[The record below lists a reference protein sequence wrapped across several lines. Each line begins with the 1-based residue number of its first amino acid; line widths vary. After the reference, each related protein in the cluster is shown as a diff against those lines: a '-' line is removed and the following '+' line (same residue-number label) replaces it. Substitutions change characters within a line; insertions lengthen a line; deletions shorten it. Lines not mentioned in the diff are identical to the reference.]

1 MAYCSNCGANLVDG
15 SKFCANC
22 GAPAVIKV
30 QVEATNKQTERR
42 SEFVGS
48 VRKCPACGGE
58 ITSFTAICPSC
69 GHEINSQKVSDTLG
83 KFIAQVNA
91 CERMISQSQTG
102 NTGWSSWS
110 TSKKVWWVIFN
121 ILFACIPLAIYWGYP
136 LITIKSTPR
145 LTKEEKQLASLIE
158 NYTFPNDRESI
169 IEGLVYAKE
178 KIDFISKEKID
189 KKSAYWM
196 RLWCSKSEQLKQK
209 ADLMFPND
217 NIVKQSYAEILAD
230 EKRVNNT
237 IKFKAIAGAIM
248 VVAALI
254 FMMFRNGTIDT
265 TDYDVELKWQTNGL
279 FAYLPE
285 PTITTGKITR
295 ESEKQIQFELYKVSE
310 SDFEEYVAACREAGF
325 TVDVTKTDSVF
336 YADNEEG
343 LDLNLF
349 YYPSKKILSVS
360 LDSYNY
366 DETDDDLDNAVNDVE
381 SEKISENGFE
391 DGTYENLTVKKI
403 VLSVPDYWEE
413 EGSKNEYLQ
422 YYAEKGDKVAMLSI
436 AYPKESDDDYE
447 VTFKG
452 LYEDNDNMVKAVEAM
467 FTDGDV
473 VSSEEFE
480 TDYGIKGML
489 YKFTY
494 NQKISWSKKVDG
506 NGYCFCFPSETDRRW
521 FYVVLLQTNNIEG
534 DKYKDDYMKI
544 IATIRTIENK

>member
-1 MAYCSNCGANLVDG
+1 MAYCSNCGVKLVDG
-15 SKFCANC
+15 SRFCANC
-22 GAPAVIKV
+22 GTQTGIKE
-30 QVEATNKQTERR
+30 QEGATNRQNERR
-42 SEFVGS
+42 NEFVGS
-48 VRKCPACGGE
+48 IKKCPSCGEE

-91 CERMISQSQTG
+91 CERLISQSQTS
-102 NTGWSSWS
+102 NTGWSSWR
-110 TSKKVWWVIFN
+110 TSKKVCWVIFN
-121 ILFACIPLAIYWGYP
+121 LLFACIPLAIYWGYP
-136 LITIKSTPR
+136 LISIKVTPR

-178 KIDFISKEKID
+178 KIDFISKEKVD

-196 RLWCSKSEQLKQK
+196 RLWCSKAEQLKQK
-209 ADLMFPND
+209 ADLMFPDD
-217 NIVKQSYAEILAD
+217 NIVKQSYSEILSD

-237 IKFKAIAGAIM
+237 IKLKAIAGAM
-248 VVAALI
+248 MFVAALV
-254 FMMFRNGTIDT
+254 FMLFRSGTIDT

-285 PTITTGKITR
+285 PEITTGKITS
-295 ESEKQIQFELYKVSE
+295 ESEKQVQFELYKVKE

-349 YYPSKKILSVS
+349 YFPSKKMISVS
-360 LDSYNY
+360 LDSYNWNKTEDKSKDSEDGF
-366 DETDDDLDNAVNDVE
+366 DE
-381 SEKISENGFE
+381 
-391 DGTYENLTVKKI
+391 GTYENLTVKKI
-403 VLSVPDYWEE
+403 VLSIPDYWEE
-413 EGSKNEYLQ
+413 EGSKNDYLQ

-436 AYPKESDDDYE
+436 AYPKESDENYE
-447 VTFKG
+447 ATFQG
-452 LYEDNDNMVKAVEAM
+452 LYEDNDNMVKAVEEM

-473 VSSEEFE
+473 VSYEEFE
-480 TDYGIKGML
+480 TDFGIKGML

-544 IATIRTIENK
+544 LATVRTIEDK

>member
-1 MAYCSNCGANLVDG
+1 MAYCSNCGAKLVDG

-22 GAPAVIKV
+22 GAPTAIKV
-30 QVEATNKQTERR
+30 QEETKNKQTERR
-42 SEFVGS
+42 TEFVGS
-48 VRKCPACGGE
+48 IKKCPSCGE
-58 ITSFTAICPSC
+58 EVTSFTAICPSC
-69 GHEINSQKVSDTLG
+69 GHEINSREVSDTLD
-83 KFIAQVNA
+83 KFAAQVSA
-91 CERMISQSQTG
+91 CERLSSQSQTG
-102 NTGWSSWS
+102 NMGWASWS

-121 ILFACIPLAIYWGYP
+121 ILFVCIPLAIYCGAP

-169 IEGLVYAKE
+169 IEGLIYAKE

-196 RLWCSKSEQLKQK
+196 RLWCSKAEQLKQK
-209 ADLMFPND
+209 ADLMFPDD

-237 IKFKAIAGAIM
+237 IKVKAIAGAIM
-248 VVAALI
+248 FFVALI
-254 FMMFRNGTIDT
+254 FAMFRTGTIDT
-265 TDYDVELKWQTNGL
+265 TDYNAEFKWRKDGL
-279 FAYLPE
+279 FVYLPE
-285 PTITTGKITR
+285 PTITTGKIIN
-295 ESEKQIQFELYKVSE
+295 ESEKLIQFELYKVSE
-310 SDFEEYVAACREAGF
+310 SDFEEYAAACKEAGF

-343 LDLNLF
+343 LDLSLF
-349 YYPSKKILSVS
+349 YYSSKRILSVS
-360 LDSYNY
+360 LNSYNC
-366 DETDDDLDNAVNDVE
+366 DKTDDGLDNAVNDVE
-381 SEKISENGFE
+381 SEKVSENGFE

-403 VLSVPDYWEE
+403 LLSVPDYWE

-436 AYPKESDDDYE
+436 VYPKESDDDYE
-447 VTFKG
+447 VMFKD

-473 VSSEEFE
+473 VNSEEFE
-480 TDYGIKGML
+480 NDYGIRGML

-494 NQKISWSKKVDG
+494 N
-506 NGYCFCFPSETDRRW
+506 
-521 FYVVLLQTNNIEG
+521 
-534 DKYKDDYMKI
+534 
-544 IATIRTIENK
+544 

>member
-1 MAYCSNCGANLVDG
+1 MAYCSNCGVKLVDG

-22 GAPAVIKV
+22 GTQTGIKA
-30 QVEATNKQTERR
+30 QEGATNRQTERR
-42 SEFVGS
+42 NEFVGS
-48 VRKCPACGGE
+48 IKKCPSCGEE

-91 CERMISQSQTG
+91 CERLISQSKTS
-102 NTGWSSWS
+102 NTGWSSWR
-110 TSKKVWWVIFN
+110 TSKKVCWVIFN
-121 ILFACIPLAIYWGYP
+121 LLFACIPLAIYWGYP
-136 LITIKSTPR
+136 LISIKVTPR

-178 KIDFISKEKID
+178 KIDFISKEKVD

-196 RLWCSKSEQLKQK
+196 RLWCSKAEQLKQK
-209 ADLMFPND
+209 ADLMFPDD
-217 NIVKQSYAEILAD
+217 NIVKQSYSEILAD
-230 EKRVNNT
+230 EKRVNNI
-237 IKFKAIAGAIM
+237 IKLKAIAGAM
-248 VVAALI
+248 MFVAALV
-254 FMMFRNGTIDT
+254 FMLFRSGTIDT

-285 PTITTGKITR
+285 PEITTGKITS
-295 ESEKQIQFELYKVSE
+295 ESEKQVQFELYKVKE

-349 YYPSKKILSVS
+349 YYPSKKTLSVS
-360 LDSYNY
+360 LDSYNWNKIEDNSKDSEDGF
-366 DETDDDLDNAVNDVE
+366 DE
-381 SEKISENGFE
+381 
-391 DGTYENLTVKKI
+391 GTYENLTVKKI

-413 EGSKNEYLQ
+413 EGSKNDYLQ

-436 AYPKESDDDYE
+436 AYPKESDENYE
-447 VTFKG
+447 VTFQG
-452 LYEDNDNMVKAVEAM
+452 LYEDNDNMVKAVEEM

-473 VSSEEFE
+473 VSYEEFE
-480 TDYGIKGML
+480 TDFGIKGML

-544 IATIRTIENK
+544 LATVRTIEDK

>member
-1 MAYCSNCGANLVDG
+1 MAFCVHCGTKLVDG
-15 SKFCANC
+15 SKFCAKC
-22 GAPAVIKV
+22 GAINDT
-30 QVEATNKQTERR
+30 EAEKTNTERKK
-42 SEFVGS
+42 EFVGS
-48 VRKCPACGGE
+48 IKKCPSCGEE
-58 ITSFTAICPSC
+58 INSFTAICPAC
-69 GHEINSQKVSDTLG
+69 GHEINCQKVSDTLE
-83 KFIAQVNA
+83 KFISQVNI
-91 CERMISQSQTG
+91 CERAIAQTPAV
-102 NTGWSSWS
+102 NKGWSSWS
-110 TSKKVWWVIFN
+110 TAKKVWWVIFN

-145 LTKEEKQLASLIE
+145 LAKEEKQLASLIE

-169 IEGLVYAKE
+169 IEGLIYAKE

-196 RLWCSKSEQLKQK
+196 RLWCSKAEQLKQK
-209 ADLMFPND
+209 ADLIFPND

-230 EKRVNNT
+230 EKKVNNT

-254 FMMFRNGTIDT
+254 FMMFRNGAIDT

-349 YYPSKKILSVS
+349 YYPNKKTLSVS
-360 LDSYNY
+360 LDSYNL
-366 DETDDDLDNAVNDVE
+366 DETDEGSNNDVKDTE
-381 SEKISENGFE
+381 LENVSE
-391 DGTYENLTVKKI
+391 DDTYEDIIVKKI
-403 VLSVPDYWEE
+403 VLSIPNYWEE

-422 YYAEKGDKVAMLSI
+422 YYAEKGDKVSMLSI
-436 AYPKESDDDYE
+436 AYPEESDDDYE
-447 VTFKG
+447 VTFNG
-452 LYEDNDNMVKAVEAM
+452 LYEDNDNMVKVVEAM

-473 VSSEEFE
+473 VSYEEFE
-480 TDYGIKGML
+480 TDYGIKGIL

-494 NQKISWSKKVDG
+494 NQKISWSKKGDG
-506 NGYCFCFPSETDRRW
+506 NGYCFCFPSEADRRW

-534 DKYKDDYMKI
+534 DMYKDDYMKI
-544 IATIRTIENK
+544 LSTIRNVEDK